1 MALFEFLGR
10 KKEKEEAM
18 PTLGPPIPVPIKRP
32 PTPAM
37 PNIPPP
43 TTAFPSGV
51 PTDKVVEL
59 REQGLSDDE
68 IVSELQ
74 IQGYSMPQIESGL
87 SQSKMS
93 GFVKG
98 PTAISGQEQQ
108 RLSEKDFEK
117 LAESIVEEK
126 WKAVEEK
133 LEKEREWK
141 ERNEVRMAT
150 LEKSHTDLKEA
161 LESLNRAIVGKISE
175 YDRSILSVGTE
186 MKAMEKVFKQI
197 LPTLTDNVTELSRV
211 TKELKKKKAGTSK

>member
-10 KKEKEEAM
+10 KKTKEESM
-18 PTLGPPIPVPIKRP
+18 PPLGPPIPEPIRRP
-32 PTPAM
+32 MPAM

-43 TTAFPSGV
+43 ATAFPSRV
-51 PTDKVVEL
+51 PTEKVVDL
-59 REQGLSDDE
+59 RGQGLSDEE

-74 IQGYSMPQIESGL
+74 IQGYSMPQIESSL

-93 GFVKG
+93 SFVKG
-98 PTAISGQEQQ
+98 QAPISGQEQPQ
-108 RLSEKDFEK
+108 LSEKDFEK

-133 LEKEREWK
+133 LEREREWK
-141 ERNEVRMAT
+141 EKNEVRLAT
-150 LEKSHTDLKEA
+150 IEKSHADLKEA

-211 TKELKKKKAGTSK
+211 TKELKKKKAVAK